1 MAQKKYFTEE
11 ERKAALRAKY
21 ARYRS
26 NPEVKAKRQARRKE
40 QNANPEV
47 KAKLISYYST
57 YDKSNQG
64 IRRRIRHQW
73 KRHGIKF
80 ASAFDREIWL
90 ALALYDGTV
99 CAVTGMTNA
108 EHIAKYG
115 NRLSLDHDH
124 QTGEPRRFL
133 TDRTN
138 VALGGLEALTPEQ
151 AQNLLRLHE
160 EDRRSRNDNP

>member
-1 MAQKKYFTEE
+1 MAQKKYLTEE
-11 ERKAALRAKY
+11 ERKAAERASRD
-21 ARYRS
+21 RYRS
-26 NPEVKAKRQARRKE
+26 KPENRTKKAAYDADYFKT
-40 QNANPEV
+40 
-47 KAKLISYYST
+47 KAGLRT
-57 YDKSNQG
+57 A
-64 IRRRIRHQW
+64 IRGNW
-73 KRHGIKF
+73 TKAGIKF
-80 ASAFDREIWL
+80 ESEFDREIWV
-90 ALALYDGTV
+90 ALAKYDGTV